1 ICGCSEQKYLYSPAE
16 VKVKEKVPSV
26 SIAFDLNFPAET
38 TVCGMSSWLV
48 QVTVS
53 PTFSFSSAGVKVK
66 LSIVTLVSSARAPPR
81 YSERAAAI
89 AMRTPCLRKV
99 ADIIVRFL
107 WQFFRQPCFRQPCFH

>member
-26 SIAFDLNFPAET
+26 SIAFDRNLPAET

-53 PTFSFSSAGVKVK
+53 PTFTFSSAGEKVK
-66 LSIVTLVSSARAPPR
+66 LSMVTLSSWAWANPGCRR
-81 YSERAAAI
+81 RAAAS
-89 AMRTPCLRKV
+89 ARPRSVRDFMFLVLRSV
-99 ADIIVRFL
+99 FERSTGSRAENAS
-107 WQFFRQPCFRQPCFH
+107 Q